1 MGIELFLGCHMRG
14 EPRALAARTD
24 LLAGGPKSMDST
36 RFSIVAKIANFGPA
50 SPQQVD
56 LDDLQVMLRALLD
69 VWAASAQRQSVLPL
83 PPPTH

>member
-1 MGIELFLGCHMRG
+1 
-14 EPRALAARTD
+14 
-24 LLAGGPKSMDST
+24 MDST